1 MFLSF
6 KYKENNMYFDIL
18 DSLLPSNYIS
28 ACAEMNAKLDILMSK
43 WSLYENPL
51 IREQCLAKARNKW
64 QKIKSKKNVSDFFYN
79 FILCITIHRSCV
91 HVFFWVLPPPR
102 HAVVYLLLYD
112 CMKFYLL
119 AYLLIWSKSEWY
131 VWNSILIT
139 SPGVL
144 HSIEVALGIGYI

>member
-1 MFLSF
+1 
-6 KYKENNMYFDIL
+6 MYFDIL

-91 HVFFWVLPPPR
+91 HVFF
-102 HAVVYLLLYD
+102 
-112 CMKFYLL
+112 
-119 AYLLIWSKSEWY
+119 
-131 VWNSILIT
+131 
-139 SPGVL
+139 
-144 HSIEVALGIGYI
+144 